1 MASRAALRQLRPNPG
16 DPHSRECRLRP
27 ASHDPAIAHVASPS
41 LLAGAPPPPT
51 KKGLRKTGAD
61 RAADA
66 AARSPSVLL
75 QGGGPDS
82 AAFEPAFEAKLLE
95 KLRHVF
101 GQLSSVCGDPES
113 PRNGS
118 LVREMLGRFGPGPA
132 RVRGTRA
139 APSQPC
145 PQPASLASSTQS
157 VAAAASMAAV
167 DGGGG
172 EGAWEAEGG
181 FEEGGAEAFEQP
193 AEEAPPRE
201 APARPAGPIDPN
213 ALYG

>member
-1 MASRAALRQLRPNPG
+1 MLAACFQGLCAKELGIQRRGGSVLEG
-16 DPHSRECRLRP
+16 
-27 ASHDPAIAHVASPS
+27 A

-145 PQPASLASSTQS
+145 PQPASLACSHMESHTSS
-157 VAAAASMAAV
+157 
-167 DGGGG
+167 
-172 EGAWEAEGG
+172 W
-181 FEEGGAEAFEQP
+181 
-193 AEEAPPRE
+193 
-201 APARPAGPIDPN
+201 
-213 ALYG
+213 